1 MPDGKE
7 ALIFDDGAER
17 RNALVASVR
26 DRAPG
31 LTVLEALRGYLS
43 TRGPFATR
51 LLTPELESQRALI
64 LATPELREYQRTLWM
79 RSEEALAQV
88 VAAETG
94 REAMDPVVRAL
105 ARYVLEVPH
114 LVGMD
119 PDPRASLDAVFAL
132 LAHGW
137 SD

>member
-1 MPDGKE
+1 MH
-7 ALIFDDGAER
+7 
-17 RNALVASVR
+17 
-26 DRAPG
+26 
-31 LTVLEALRGYLS
+31 
-43 TRGPFATR
+43 
-51 LLTPELESQRALI
+51 
-64 LATPELREYQRTLWM
+64 
-79 RSEEALAQV
+79 SEEAQAQV